1 MREQRSQ
8 LQGTVQG
15 LRAFLLNPPPERM
28 WPELQ
33 RLAENFTSDPPE
45 GPEGETYRQA
55 CSEAALALFGLAEAA
70 LAKEEPDTGLALV
83 CLRVLPR
90 MGPLG
95 RVLTLALAELEILP
109 FDDVAAILA
118 ELPEL
123 ERRLLFNRLLLSPWR
138 KSRDMRDFALDVL
151 TMLKD
156 GNPLDGAK
164 LLKQLSAMAPRP
176 AFAVREALLDGSL
189 GQHLLRLA
197 AGDELQHELLDL
209 APHLGALESQIM
221 AERVARLADKC
232 GNPTDAALLL
242 DAVAG
247 LNPRPNKE
255 LMRSLAQTLSREEAD
270 LALPALEA
278 LLRIGM
284 LGAGRVMGT
293 LYAKR
298 PPLKKAL
305 IARLPLLHPKELRPF
320 LEAVPPRERAVV
332 FLLCFLLL
340 GRIDPVSMERSL
352 SAVVGGDPVG
362 GPMNEL
368 LAHVAQ
374 IAHREPEEPAGHS
387 SIANLDAQPG
397 KGGKAKS
404 PEAPKSFN
412 LKKDS
417 PSRFSVKGLHVIDSS
432 FEETSFFMADFTQ
445 ATLERCTFTGC
456 RFSNCTFDLAV
467 VKDAVFTGCTFEQC
481 SMRGLRLF
489 RASLADSVL
498 RSVVLTQAGFK
509 DCALTGL
516 DIGPGVLSGTVLA
529 GCTILSSRFR
539 SLDLSGTDWNRL
551 RCEGLELDD
560 CVFRGVRLS
569 AMTVRSVRFTACTF
583 EACSVDGMDSDDPT
597 LGDLADHTLLLRLH
611 ESAPALIAGR
621 LPTNLGKEALRL
633 AAQAVDEWFRVAER
647 KKMCRPFIANNER
660 RLSWGKDKMG
670 SRAAEFFDLVPL
682 LLHTD
687 FFDHETGLY
696 PVAPP
701 CRIAAYQPSR
711 SVLETARRYFPSAAL
726 QEPHEEAVPIEAIY
740 TIGSLG
746 TIAQSED
753 SDIDYWLCCKLDE
766 LAEQDIE
773 GLQQKCELIQE
784 WADQEFGLE
793 VYFFLMDE
801 KSVRDNKFGASGGES
816 SGTAQA
822 LMLKEE
828 FYRTAVYVAGKK
840 PIWWL
845 VGPGTGQ
852 AEYDGAMRRLVT
864 GDAVGRFIDLG
875 HVPQIPR
882 SEFFGASLWQIV
894 KAIKSPFKSIMK
906 FGLLEKYISQTE
918 MGGFLL
924 CDRIK
929 ANILGGYQE
938 LWHIDPYV
946 LLFLEVAEFYAALGD
961 KETVELIKMSFFL
974 KAKIKRDAASVVVPS
989 RLEEKSIRMLFSRS
1003 IGTDQLCFQE
1013 VCTAD
1018 EWSLPRLV
1026 DVGAKVNQYVLNTYL
1041 RVRDK
1046 QKGDSEVAIDPQD
1059 MTKLGR
1065 KIFSVF
1071 APRKYKIDRLSFVKM
1086 DKNVLNQIAFSAVK
1100 PKKGDAYIQVQ
1111 GGQLDTRTRLMDMLE
1126 LKRSPDLCWLIAWI
1140 EANKIW
1146 FEGLTV
1152 KADFTISPVIAK
1164 DIEELI
1170 KALKEFFPHHETF
1183 ETEISESLKPER
1195 VLRAFIVLNLTVSRD
1210 TPRIRQASLVYST
1223 NWGEMFCQTVPV
1235 DDDTIIMDPHAFLA
1249 RHVEQDCS
1257 EMPVMGSFVPDRAAC
1272 PGIRLGKPTIS
1283 ANGNGAPAEAAPND
1297 AATA

>member
-1 MREQRSQ
+1 M
-8 LQGTVQG
+8 QG

-33 RLAENFTSDPPE
+33 RLAGNFAGEAPQGPTGE
-45 GPEGETYRQA
+45 GFHQA
-55 CSEAALALFGLAEAA
+55 CAEAALALYSLADAA
-70 LAKEEPDTGLALV
+70 LGRTEPDTGLALT
-83 CLRVLPR
+83 CLRSLPR

-95 RVLTLALAELEILP
+95 RVLTIALVERDVLP
-109 FDDVAAILA
+109 FDDVASILA

-138 KSRDMRDFALDVL
+138 QSRDMRDFALDVL

-156 GNPLDGAK
+156 GNPVDGAK
-164 LLKQLSAMAPRP
+164 LLKHLSGMTPRP

-197 AGDELQHELLDL
+197 AADSLSHELLDM
-209 APHLGALESQIM
+209 APHLSALESQTL
-221 AERVARLADKC
+221 AERLARLADKADS
-232 GNPTDAALLL
+232 TSDAARIL

-247 LNPRPNKE
+247 LGPQPGKE
-255 LMRSLAQTLSREEAD
+255 LSRALAQLLSRD
-270 LALPALEA
+270 DHGVILPALEA
-278 LLRIGM
+278 LLRLGM
-284 LGAGRVMGT
+284 QGIGRVMGT

-298 PPLKKAL
+298 PTLKKAL
-305 IARLPLLHPKELRPF
+305 VARLPLLPSRELRAF
-320 LEAVPPRERAVV
+320 LEAVPPRERTAV

-340 GRIDPVSMERSL
+340 GRVDPTNMERCL

-368 LAHVAQ
+368 LGHVAQ
-374 IAHREPEEPAGHS
+374 TAHRAPEEPEGHAPS
-387 SIANLDAQPG
+387 MVLDAPSPG
-397 KGGKAKS
+397 KGKKAA
-404 PEAPKSFN
+404 PAPNRGPKSFN

-417 PSRFSVKGLHVIDSS
+417 PSRFSAKGLHVIDSS

-445 ATLERCTFTGC
+445 ATLERCAFSGC
-456 RFSNCTFDLAV
+456 RFSHCVLDLAV
-467 VKDAVFTGCTFEQC
+467 IKDSVFTGCSFEHC
-481 SMRGLRLF
+481 S
-489 RASLADSVL
+489 L
-498 RSVVLTQAGFK
+498 RSARFFRTGLTDCVLTGCVLVQCGLK
-509 DCALTGL
+509 DCALTAL
-516 DIGPGVLSGTVLA
+516 DIGPGVMSGAVLSGGALLT
-529 GCTILSSRFR
+529 CRFR
-539 SLDLSGTDWNRL
+539 GLDLSGTDWNRL
-551 RCEGLELDD
+551 RCEGLEFDD
-560 CVFRGVRLS
+560 CIFAHARLA
-569 AMTVRSVRFTACTF
+569 AMTVRSARLAACTF
-583 EACSVDGMDSDDPT
+583 EACAAEGLDSDDPT
-597 LGDLADHTLLLRLH
+597 LGELADHTLLVRLR
-611 ESAPALIAGR
+611 EAAPDLENGR
-621 LPTNLGKEALRL
+621 LPGNLGKDALRL

-660 RLSWGKDKMG
+660 RLSWGKAKMG
-670 SRAAEFFDLVPL
+670 RAASEFFDLVPL

-701 CRIAAYQPSR
+701 CRLAAYQPTYSA
-711 SVLETARRYFPSAAL
+711 LEAARKYYPSAAL
-726 QEPHEEAVPIEAIY
+726 PQPHAEAVPIEAIY

-840 PIWWL
+840 PLWWL
-845 VGPGTGQ
+845 VGPGAGQ
-852 AEYDGAMRRLVT
+852 GDYDAAMRRLVA
-864 GDAVGRFIDLG
+864 GDAADRFIDLG

-882 SEFFGASLWQIV
+882 EEFFGASLWQIV

-924 CDRIK
+924 CDRVK
-929 ANILGGYQE
+929 ANILAGLQE

-946 LLFLEVAEFYAALGD
+946 LLFLEVAEFYASRGD
-961 KETVELIKMSFFL
+961 KETVELIRMSFFL
-974 KAKIKRDAASVVVPS
+974 KAKITREAAGVAVPS
-989 RLEEKSIRMLFSRS
+989 RPEEKSIRMLFAKSMGEEALARKDP
-1003 IGTDQLCFQE
+1003 G
-1013 VCTAD
+1013 VAD
-1018 EWSLPRLV
+1018 EWNLARII
-1026 DVGAKVNQYVLNTYL
+1026 DVGAKVNQFVLNTYL
-1041 RVRDK
+1041 RVRDQ
-1046 QKGDSEVAIDPQD
+1046 QKGDAKVAIDPRD

-1086 DKNVLNQIAFSAVK
+1086 DKKVLNQIAFSAVK
-1100 PKKGDAYIQVQ
+1100 PKKGDAYVQIQ
-1111 GGQLDTRTRLMDMLE
+1111 GGQFDTRTRLMEMLE
-1126 LKRSPDLCWLIAWI
+1126 LKRSPDLCWLVAWI

-1146 FEGLTV
+1146 FPELTI
-1152 KADFTISPVIAK
+1152 KTDFTVSPVIVK

-1170 KALKEFFPHHETF
+1170 KALGDFFPHHETF
-1183 ETEISESLKPER
+1183 ETDISESLNPER
-1195 VLRAFIVLNLTVSRD
+1195 VLRAFFVLNLTM
-1210 TPRIRQASLVYST
+1210 PRETAAIRQASLIYST
-1223 NWGEMFCQTVPV
+1223 NWGEMFCQTVAV
-1235 DDDTIIMDPHAFLA
+1235 NDETIITDPHGFLA

-1257 EMPVMGSFVPDRAAC
+1257 RAPLMGSFTPDRAAC
-1272 PGIRLGKPTIS
+1272 PGIRLAKPGIP
-1283 ANGNGAPAEAAPND
+1283 GNGAPGETPPGDDVAAS
-1297 AATA
+1297 A